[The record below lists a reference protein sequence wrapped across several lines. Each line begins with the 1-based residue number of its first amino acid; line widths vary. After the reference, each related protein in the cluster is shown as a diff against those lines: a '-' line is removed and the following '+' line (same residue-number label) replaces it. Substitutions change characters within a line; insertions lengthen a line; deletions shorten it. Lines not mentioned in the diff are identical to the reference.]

1 MSSTTSS
8 SQNPELTASLLDN
21 NSKYTFTLKNIHTS
35 TANALR
41 RTVLSDIPVY
51 AFRTETEQVNLCKIE
66 ENTSRF
72 HNEIVKQRLSCIP
85 IHYPVD
91 REVFVQNLKSPSSI
105 DPKSLQ
111 TTSQGGLAR
120 YELDLDVQNTTEHQ
134 LRWVTTEEFRLKDKE
149 TGNYLASEEQ
159 KKIFPPNPITSRYI
173 DFLRLRPSIGPTI
186 PGEKIKLHAGIG
198 IGYAREDGMF
208 NVVSICGYQNKI
220 DVKKRDEAWQAYQ
233 RQQSGNEP
241 DADKTEQEKL
251 FEKENFYQLQGQRYF
266 VSNKQ
271 GEPIEFDFT
280 VQSIGIY
287 EPSTI
292 VHMACDILMYK
303 FRKIMEQIEDDTLI
317 IIPSDR
323 IRESG
328 QYLSVTESTIPNA
341 YDIVLE
347 NEDYTVGCVMER
359 MLYDM
364 YYEGEKTLSYVGFKK
379 YHPHDSYSIIRIA
392 HKEDAPALTRQGQIK
407 SAAFG
412 AYDVFKKIRAKIV

>member
-1 MSSTTSS
+1 MASTSTVSS

-21 NSKYTFTLKNIHTS
+21 HNKYTFTFKHIHTS

-41 RTVLSDIPVY
+41 RTILSDIPVY
-51 AFRTETEQVNLCKIE
+51 AFRTETEDVNLCKIE
-66 ENTSRF
+66 ENTTRF

-91 REVFVQNLKSPSSI
+91 REVFVHDLKSPSSL
-105 DPKSLQ
+105 DPNVPSP
-111 TTSQGGLAR
+111 QGGLIR

-134 LRWVTTEEFRLKDKE
+134 LRWVTTEEFRLRDKE
-149 TGNYLASEEQ
+149 TSNYLAPEEQ
-159 KKIFPPNPITSRYI
+159 RKIFPPNPITNRYI

-198 IGYAREDGMF
+198 ISHAREDGMF
-208 NVVSICGYQNKI
+208 NVVSVCGYQNKI
-220 DVKKRDEAWQAYQ
+220 DIKKRDEAWLTYQ
-233 RQQSGNEP
+233 RQQSSNEP
-241 DADKTEQEKL
+241 DSDKTEQEKQ
-251 FEKENFYQLQGQRYF
+251 FEKENFNQLQGQRYF

-287 EPSTI
+287 EPSAI
-292 VHMACDILMYK
+292 VQMACDILMHK
-303 FRKIMEQIEDDTLI
+303 FKKIMEQIEDDTLI

-364 YYEGEKTLSYVGFKK
+364 FYDGEKTLSYVGFKK

-392 HKEDAPALTRQGQIK
+392 HKEDTPTLNRQGQIK
-407 SAAFG
+407 RAAFS